1 MFTKSSLMCTLY
13 MDPWPN
19 MDFTPTN
26 SVNWINKIIE
36 FLQVGSTI
44 WMKHFVSLMSKER
57 QIYYKKK
64 SSKKYY
70 NLHKYILKHFA
81 LDISG
86 SIDINDYFH
95 SKRYFVFSFVRHP
108 FDRLVSAYIDK
119 IEGLTINSKAY
130 HVFVDV

>member
-1 MFTKSSLMCTLY
+1 MRHFLKLMPEELQRKYKMKS
-13 MDPWPN
+13 
-19 MDFTPTN
+19 
-26 SVNWINKIIE
+26 
-36 FLQVGSTI
+36 
-44 WMKHFVSLMSKER
+44 MK
-57 QIYYKKK
+57 Q
-64 SSKKYY
+64 YY
-70 NLHKYILKHFA
+70 NLHKLVLKHFA